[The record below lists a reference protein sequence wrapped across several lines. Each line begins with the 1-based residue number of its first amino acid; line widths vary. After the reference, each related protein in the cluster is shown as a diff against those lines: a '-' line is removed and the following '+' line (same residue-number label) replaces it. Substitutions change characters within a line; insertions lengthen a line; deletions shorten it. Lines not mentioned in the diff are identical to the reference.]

1 MSEMQ
6 EKYVNWLYHVPGIG
20 RKTLCVMLTG
30 ARENQ
35 IDLQQIIC
43 LSEHQMKLFL
53 EEKCSFSETTAGRI
67 AESISKAKKC
77 STADQLWEEMKK
89 RGIRFLMPENP
100 EFPQRLRQIPDAPV
114 GLYVK
119 GNGDFLDR
127 KVQNNPVVAVIGSR
141 ICSEYGKYVA
151 RQIGEACAEYG
162 VSLVSGM
169 ALGIDGV
176 SQWSCVKKDGR
187 VAAVL
192 GCGVDICYPPANRP
206 LYDELSQRGCICSEY
221 VSGTEPKANYFP
233 PRNRIISGMADV
245 LVVVEAKEK
254 SGTLITVDMALEQ
267 GKEVYVVPG
276 RVTDPMSAGCNRL
289 IHQGAAVVCDPV
301 NFVEEIANKGLHNSD
316 GVGRSNNIATQS
328 AGDSSAKNPYSPE
341 SEKYCIYEVLDKT
354 PLSVQQ
360 IYEKLVDK
368 TEIDISTL
376 QRELLYMQMDGAVQE
391 TGGRFFVL

>member
-1 MSEMQ
+1 MSEMRD

-20 RKTLCVMLTG
+20 RKTLHVMLTG

-35 IDLQQIIC
+35 ME
-43 LSEHQMKLFL
+43 LSDFLCQPEHHMKLFL
-53 EEKCSFSETTAGRI
+53 EEKCSFSEKVADRI
-67 AESISKAKKC
+67 AENIGKTKKS
-77 STADQLWEEMKK
+77 STADLLWEEMKI

-100 EFPQRLRQIPDAPV
+100 EFPQRLKQIPDAPV

-119 GNGDFLDR
+119 GNGDFLDE
-127 KVQNNPVVAVIGSR
+127 KVQKKPVVAVIGSR

-176 SQWSCVKKDGR
+176 SQWSCVKKGGR

-192 GCGVDICYPPANRP
+192 GCGADICYPPANRP
-206 LYDELSQRGCICSEY
+206 LYDELSLRGCICSEY
-221 VSGTEPKANYFP
+221 VPGTEPKANYFP

-267 GKEVYVVPG
+267 GKEVYAVPG

-289 IHQGAAVVCDPV
+289 IHQGATVVCAPV
-301 NFVEEIANKGLHNSD
+301 SVVEEIANTGLHNLGID
-316 GVGRSNNIATQS
+316 RSNKATQS
-328 AGDSSAKNPYSPE
+328 TGETFVKNPYPPE
-341 SEKYCIYEVLDKT
+341 SEKYCIYEVLDMN

-360 IYEKLVDK
+360 IYEKLANK
-368 TEIDISTL
+368 TEIDISRL
-376 QRELLYMQMDGAVQE
+376 QREILYMQMDGAVQE